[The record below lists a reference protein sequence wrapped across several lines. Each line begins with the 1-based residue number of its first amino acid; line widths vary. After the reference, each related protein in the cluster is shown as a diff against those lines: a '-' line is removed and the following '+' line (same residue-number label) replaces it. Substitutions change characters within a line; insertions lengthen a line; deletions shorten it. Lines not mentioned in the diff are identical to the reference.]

1 MQVAIAM
8 DALLTAAA
16 AGLRSRAESLD
27 MLANNLANAGTAGFK
42 ADRES
47 FAAYLGAEAAGPL
60 PDLAANFVDLA
71 QGPLTPTS
79 NPLDVAIE
87 GAGFLA
93 VFAQDSAKS
102 GGAKEV
108 LLTRS
113 GQLQVSGDGVLRTGE
128 GLSLRGED
136 GAPIRVDAAR
146 PVAIDPDGTVRQGG
160 APVAKI
166 DLVSGP
172 REILV
177 RRAGST
183 FRVLEPARLTR
194 SDAAV
199 RSGYLEASNVS
210 VPEAAIRLVSV
221 LREFEMM
228 QRAISLGA
236 EMNRKATEEVARV
249 GS

>member
-1 MQVAIAM
+1 M

-47 FAAYLGAEAAGPL
+47 FADYLGAEAAGPL
-60 PDLAANFVDLA
+60 PDLVANFVDLA

-87 GAGFLA
+87 GPGFLA
-93 VFAQDSAKS
+93 VIGQDPALS
-102 GGAKEV
+102 GAGEV

-113 GQLQVSGDGVLRTGE
+113 GQLQVGGDGVLRTGE
-128 GLSLRGED
+128 GLPLRGED
-136 GAPIRVDAAR
+136 GAPIRLDAAR
-146 PVAIDPDGTVRQGG
+146 PVTIDADGTVRQGG
-160 APVAKI
+160 APAGKI
-166 DLVSGP
+166 DLVNGP
-172 REILV
+172 REILA
-177 RRAGST
+177 RRAGTT
-183 FRVLEPARLTR
+183 FRAIEPARLTR
-194 SDAAV
+194 ADVAL
-199 RSGYLEASNVS
+199 RSGYLESSNVS

-236 EMNRKATEEVARV
+236 EMNRRATEEVARV